1 MATTTYTCM
10 PGPCSR
16 DAPRFKGKRILCFL
30 AEYEFCATAAHLT
43 ASQTIHQITHYC
55 DLKSERFIESL
66 REYYEEDWDAFKSR
80 LLEFYPSEEEKPYYK
95 VDHLIKLVR
104 KHRKLSS
111 IEKFDNYICEFTIV
125 ATALE
130 EWKALSQTNKYNY
143 FWRGIKPM
151 SFHDE
156 IANVLRNSK
165 QWTDLTNPPPM
176 DEAIQTIKLRLKR
189 DLYCVPEDGEL
200 GVTSDAKTSL
210 SMTESNDESGSDNS
224 DDESK

>member
-1 MATTTYTCM
+1 MATTMYAHM
-10 PGPCSR
+10 LGPHSR

-30 AEYEFCATAAHLT
+30 VEYEFCTTAAHLT
-43 ASQTIHQITHYC
+43 ASQTICQITHYC

-66 REYYEEDWDAFKSR
+66 CEYNEEDWDASKSH
-80 LLEFYPSEEEKPYYK
+80 LLEFYPSEEEKPNYK

-125 ATALE
+125 TTALE
-130 EWKALSQTNKYNY
+130 EWKALSQTDKYDY
-143 FWRGIKPM
+143 FWRGIKPV
-151 SFHDE
+151 SFHDK

-165 QWTDLTNPPPM
+165 QWTGLTNPPPM
-176 DEAIQTIKLRLKR
+176 DEAIQTIKLHLKR
-189 DLYCVPEDGEL
+189 DLYRVPEDGEL
-200 GVTSDAKTSL
+200 GVMSDAETSL
-210 SMTESNDESGSDNS
+210 SMMESDDESGSDNS